1 MLSINKN
8 VSLKT
13 LNTFKID
20 VISKGFV
27 SIKNFNELKKA
38 LENNNYKDYRILG
51 GGSNIL
57 FTNNFDGLTIHIA
70 NKGISITN
78 ESIKDVIV
86 EISAGENWHDI
97 VLWAIKNNFGGIE
110 NLSLIP
116 GSVGAAPIQNIGAY
130 GVELK
135 DVFYCCEALNIKT
148 KQIKK
153 FYVED
158 CEFEYRSSIFKTK
171 EKNNYVIMKVFLKLS
186 KEPHNYNIS
195 YGKVK
200 EHLKNKKKSIQNI
213 SEAIIKIRKSKLP
226 DISKF
231 GNAGS
236 FFKNPTIDLNHYE
249 NLKNKFN
256 DILGYK
262 SENNKIKISAG
273 WLIEKL
279 GYKGLNFGN
288 VGVYKK
294 QALVLI
300 NNGNAKGIDIL
311 KVAKKIQNDVKI
323 NFDIDLEYEVNIL

>member
-1 MLSINKN
+1 MLSINEN

-13 LNTFKID
+13 FNTFKID
-20 VISKGFV
+20 IISKGFV
-27 SIKNFNELKKA
+27 SVKNFTELKKV
-38 LENNNYKDYRILG
+38 LENKIYKNYRILG

-57 FTNNFDGLTIHIA
+57 FTTNFNGLTIHIA
-70 NKGISITN
+70 NKGISIIK

-97 VLWAIKNNFGGIE
+97 VLWALKNNLGGIE

-135 DVFYCCEALNIKT
+135 DVFFYCEALNVKT
-148 KQIKK
+148 KKIKK
-153 FYVED
+153 FYLED

-171 EKNNYVIMKVFLKLS
+171 EKNNYVIMKVFLKLN
-186 KEPHNYNIS
+186 KAPHNYNIN
-195 YGKVK
+195 YG
-200 EHLKNKKKSIQNI
+200 ELKKILKHKKISIQNI
-213 SEAIIKIRKSKLP
+213 SNAIIKIRKSKLP
-226 DISKF
+226 DITKI

-236 FFKNPTIDLNHYE
+236 FFKNPMVELNHYE
-249 NLKNKFN
+249 NLKKTFK
-256 DILGYK
+256 DILGYE
-262 SENNKIKISAG
+262 SENNKIKIPAG

-294 QALVLI
+294 QALVII
-300 NNGNAKGIDIL
+300 NNGKAKGIEVL
-311 KVAKKIQNDVKI
+311 KIAKKIQNDVKT
-323 NFDIDLEYEVNIL
+323 NFDINLEYEVNIL